1 MDKYENKDLNELIK
15 RARVTK
21 MAMRV
26 QKIFDPEDSGAYAKE
41 LLTEITAKIVV
52 ADALDKD
59 LKPLVSILEQM
70 RDVLSDVLGS
80 DNFDV

>member
-1 MDKYENKDLNELIK
+1 MDKYENKDINELIK

-21 MAMRV
+21 IAMRV
-26 QKIFDPEDSGAYAKE
+26 HKILNPEDSGAYAKE
-41 LLTEITAKIVV
+41 LLTEITAKLVV

-59 LKPLVSILEQM
+59 LKPTVSILEQM
-70 RDVLSDVLGS
+70 RDVLNDVLGS